1 MTKNL
6 SIPDTETGRDPETLK
21 LLLESVRRLVDDVLI
36 PAEAAVDAA
45 ARIPDEIVDALRQ
58 MGLFGISVPEI
69 HGGLGLNM
77 NEETQIL
84 FELCR
89 ASPSYRAL
97 LGTTVGV
104 GGKSIVLDGTDAQRA
119 AYLPRIATG
128 EMIVSF
134 CLTEPDSGSDAAGL
148 KASARRDGGDYV
160 INGTKR
166 FISNAPDA
174 GLFCVMARTDP
185 EQKRASGVSAFLV
198 EAGTPGLTVGP
209 PPRKMGQKGGHVA
222 DVIFEDCRVPANA
235 LLGGLEGHGFR
246 TAMKVLDD
254 GRLHMSAVA
263 VGLATR
269 LIEESVRYARD
280 RRQFGQP
287 IGDFQLIQGMLADS
301 EAECYAARAMTERTA
316 RLRDR
321 GATITKEAASC
332 KYFATEAAWR
342 IADRAVQIHGGYGY
356 MSDTAVERLFRDAR
370 LLRIYEGTSQIMQ
383 LVIAREMLKEA

>member
-1 MTKNL
+1 MTKKPPM
-6 SIPDTETGRDPETLK
+6 PDAESGRDPETMK
-21 LLLESVRRLVDDVLI
+21 LLLDSVRRLVEEVLI
-36 PAEAAVDAA
+36 PAEAEVDAA
-45 ARIPDEIVDALRQ
+45 ARVPDAIVEALRR
-58 MGLFGISVPEI
+58 MGLFGISVPESY
-69 HGGLGLNM
+69 GGLGLNM
-77 NEETQIL
+77 AEEAQIL

-97 LGTTVGV
+97 IGTTVGV
-104 GGKSIVLDGTDAQRA
+104 GGKSIVLDGTEVQRA
-119 AYLPRIATG
+119 AYLPRIAAG

-134 CLTEPDSGSDAAGL
+134 CLTEPDSGSDAAAL
-148 KASARRDGGDYV
+148 KTSARRDGGDYV
-160 INGTKR
+160 LNGTKR

-185 EQKRASGVSAFLV
+185 GQKRAAGVSAFLV
-198 EAGTPGLTVGP
+198 EAATPGLTVGP

-222 DVIFEDCRVPANA
+222 DVIFEECRVPAAA
-235 LLGGLEGHGFR
+235 LLGGREGQGFR

-269 LIEESVRYARD
+269 LIEESVRHARD
-280 RRQFGQP
+280 RRQFGRP

-321 GATITKEAASC
+321 GRTITREAASC
-332 KYFATEAAWR
+332 KYFATEAVWR

-356 MSDTAVERLFRDAR
+356 MSDTPVERLFRDAR